1 MSPTSV
7 GIRAVGGGGG
17 WWLMDKLS
25 TDLWVVGEI
34 FKSDFPFIRDAF
46 VNGQD
51 RYVYWE
57 QEHPVHLEYYSIHG
71 H

>member
-1 MSPTSV
+1 
-7 GIRAVGGGGG
+7 
-17 WWLMDKLS
+17 MDILS